1 MPITKRRR
9 VLFLALG
16 VKIEYTDM
24 YDDLICKIKQK
35 TILQETNIA
44 LMAIEDLESP
54 LHAVFVNSEVLTQT
68 CYIPTWNAVINY
80 VQKGGTAICIGDF
93 SNTKECLESR
103 PVRNPFSAAGLLWKF
118 DEKHHA
124 TVYLNREY
132 IPLSESRV
140 EALPQSYDTHAV
152 FLRNV
157 DTKDAWYRPTEV
169 DITNLDVVEAGH
181 VNPFS
186 FSVAMTEV
194 GDGKLGYVGDIGP
207 GTPISVIMAMTGL
220 D

>member
-1 MPITKRRR
+1 MKRRR

-16 VKIEYTDM
+16 VKIEYSVM
-24 YDDLICKIKQK
+24 YGDLISKIRQNA
-35 TILQETNIA
+35 IFQQTNIA

-54 LHAVFVNSEVLTQT
+54 LHAVFVNSEILTQT
-68 CYIPTWNAVINY
+68 CYIPTWNAVIKY
-80 VQKGGTAICIGDF
+80 VQNGGTAICIGDF
-93 SNTKECLESR
+93 SNANEYLESR

-124 TVYLNREY
+124 PVYLNREY

-169 DITNLDVVEAGH
+169 DITNLDVIEAGH

-186 FSVAMTEV
+186 FSIAMTKI
-194 GDGKLGYVGDIGP
+194 GDGNLGYVGEIGT
-207 GTPISVIMAMTGL
+207 GTPVSVIMAMAGL